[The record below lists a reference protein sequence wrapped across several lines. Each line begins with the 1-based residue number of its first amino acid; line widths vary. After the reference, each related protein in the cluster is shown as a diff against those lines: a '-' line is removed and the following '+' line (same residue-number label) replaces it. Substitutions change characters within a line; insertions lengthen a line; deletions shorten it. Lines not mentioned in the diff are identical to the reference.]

1 MPKWDSCILKRIALS
16 PERSG
21 GREAGLSCSRHYL
34 SPAQPGHQGHSSSMV
49 MFMNM
54 RKIMMSMIMIM
65 MSLKILRKEKMK
77 KKVKKCLFPGILEE
91 KVLQKGLLWNA
102 KYQNNFEDSFEV
114 SSTINE
120 DLSWSIIQLPARH

>member
-1 MPKWDSCILKRIALS
+1 MLSSFRKTMLKRDSFTSKGIALS

-54 RKIMMSMIMIM
+54 RKIMMSMIIIM
-65 MSLKILRKEKMK
+65 MSLKILWKEKNVEESRKGSKIKIKRCCSPWNTRRKSIAKRTSLKMQSIK
-77 KKVKKCLFPGILEE
+77 TIL
-91 KVLQKGLLWNA
+91 KIVLK
-102 KYQNNFEDSFEV
+102 
-114 SSTINE
+114 
-120 DLSWSIIQLPARH
+120 